1 MVHDGVW
8 IIFSHDVRLVVLAI
22 LISTVAALT
31 AFSLLERVDA
41 GGNFRLVWR
50 GISATVA
57 GVGVWATHFIAMLAH
72 QHTPNFGYDP
82 GLTALSAVLSSL
94 GFGAAWSTIRIR
106 RRWATVATAA
116 LITSGV
122 AAMHYTGMA
131 AINGWADFKWSPL
144 IVALSIGGCLLFAG
158 LAIAVYRR
166 RFDPIPWRPAA
177 FLVLAIAT
185 LHFGG
190 MSGVAITPV
199 SAVEASGDYLSA
211 DALVALILSGSSMLT
226 LAALF
231 LALHDRIAERER
243 ATRAISHLVYHDNLT
258 GLHNRAMLDRD
269 LELLLAKADAEA
281 GSVGL
286 LCVDLDGFK
295 AVNDLLG
302 HSGGDMLLRKVA
314 DRLRA
319 ATDAGE
325 LIARTGGDEFVIV
338 QPRQAQP
345 EAAQTLAARVVST
358 LKAPFEIDGQTI
370 RIGASVGVA
379 LFPLDAETADD
390 LVKKADVALY
400 QAKYRGRG
408 GVSAFSRELEL
419 DIMRKK
425 DFERALADAMDRNE
439 FRLLYQ
445 PIISVSS
452 GRITAFET
460 LLRWDRPGH
469 GTIVPDEFIPIA
481 EERGLIN
488 DIGMWVLKE
497 ACSHAAS
504 WPAPIS
510 ICVNFSPVQ
519 FMDAKLPGEVRRVLR
534 AVKLD
539 PRRLEVEVTEN
550 VLLEDPNRALAIF
563 EKLRSLGVRI
573 SLDDFGTGFS
583 SLSYFRQFPFDSVK
597 IDKSFTKTI
606 CEPIS
611 LEIIRAVVDLGG
623 KLDIRVI
630 AEGVETSAQFDALR
644 SLRCGSVQGYLLG
657 KPMQYRD
664 ATAMIVRQAS
674 LERAA

>member
-1 MVHDGVW
+1 
-8 IIFSHDVRLVVLAI
+8 
-22 LISTVAALT
+22 
-31 AFSLLERVDA
+31 
-41 GGNFRLVWR
+41 
-50 GISATVA
+50 
-57 GVGVWATHFIAMLAH
+57 
-72 QHTPNFGYDP
+72 
-82 GLTALSAVLSSL
+82 
-94 GFGAAWSTIRIR
+94 
-106 RRWATVATAA
+106 
-116 LITSGV
+116 
-122 AAMHYTGMA
+122 
-131 AINGWADFKWSPL
+131 
-144 IVALSIGGCLLFAG
+144 
-158 LAIAVYRR
+158 
-166 RFDPIPWRPAA
+166 
-177 FLVLAIAT
+177 
-185 LHFGG
+185 
-190 MSGVAITPV
+190 
-199 SAVEASGDYLSA
+199 
-211 DALVALILSGSSMLT
+211 
-226 LAALF
+226 
-231 LALHDRIAERER
+231 
-243 ATRAISHLVYHDNLT
+243 
-258 GLHNRAMLDRD
+258 
-269 LELLLAKADAEA
+269 
-281 GSVGL
+281 
-286 LCVDLDGFK
+286 
-295 AVNDLLG
+295 
-302 HSGGDMLLRKVA
+302 
-314 DRLRA
+314 
-319 ATDAGE
+319 
-325 LIARTGGDEFVIV
+325 
-338 QPRQAQP
+338 
-345 EAAQTLAARVVST
+345 
-358 LKAPFEIDGQTI
+358 
-370 RIGASVGVA
+370 
-379 LFPLDAETADD
+379 
-390 LVKKADVALY
+390 
-400 QAKYRGRG
+400 
-408 GVSAFSRELEL
+408 
-419 DIMRKK
+419 MRKK